1 MEDYYEDI
9 DLLWTPWDILEF
21 LKSFPETVDKIERMT
36 EASSTNIV
44 INVPREENIVME
56 RFSEEMAHV
65 FNSMKTMKICSRY
78 TNCNNH

>member
-1 MEDYYEDI
+1 MCQFFIFRNHERDRAY
-9 DLLWTPWDILEF
+9 ILEF
-21 LKSFPETVDKIERMT
+21 LKFFPETVDKIERMT

-65 FNSMKTMKICSRY
+65 FNSMRKIK
-78 TNCNNH
+78 NEL